1 VAHLT
6 GLRRGGLRLD
16 DAELFLDGTG
26 LDLDTAGLD
35 LDTAGLD
42 FYAAAGDGGSSLGTR
57 KLILACPFANAEALR
72 RGCGVRWPTSRKMA
86 TALDLARRLCASA
99 EEEDPPSS
107 AP

>member
-16 DAELFLDGTG
+16 DAELDLDG
-26 LDLDTAGLD
+26 AGLD

-42 FYAAAGDGGSSLGTR
+42 FYTAAGDGGSSLGTR

-72 RGCGVRWPTSRKMA
+72 WGCGGRWPTSRKMV
-86 TALDLARRLCASA
+86 TALDLARRLCALA